1 MMKKRIVALL
11 LAGLMSATALASCTA
26 SGNNQTGGTE
36 PNQNPP
42 TNQTTPNPNTNI
54 NPPAP
59 TWNDVNKYVYTY
71 KDVKL
76 FEEANNN
83 SADLGSIPKD
93 QEVHC
98 TKQSTSWLYVEYDGK
113 QGYVSKT
120 SVIDIG
126 LKFEP
131 INESGSKIMY
141 ANAKTVNVRPFP
153 IVNDTYSD
161 EIGSYALNEEV
172 TVVAS
177 NGTWYKISYKDGFAY
192 IKGDC
197 LDEQKV
203 TDPNDDSA
211 YRELFEAV
219 ADKPVMYV
227 KDDVVNFRTT
237 PVVPNKEPSKNIITP
252 LAKGHKV
259 TVKAKGVVDGKEWA
273 FVLVEILP
281 TNEGDGIQKKEGYIR
296 FDYLSLFADETTL
309 ESLLEIYKPA
319 FTKCETPEDMYVVAD
334 NGIKIR
340 STPTF
345 PEKDANVVTVLES
358 TKDSIKGVKVLAKG
372 TYKDTGSGNDY
383 SWYIVEYTEKVGE
396 TEKTF
401 RGFVGGA
408 ALKALTTD
416 PEGKPTVTLEGF
428 LSEYSDK
435 YSILTTPV
443 TVTTNGVTNCYGA
456 PSNNDKSKELA
467 AGTEVLLVAEE
478 KGDAASWAVIKDDT
492 GYYFVYL
499 SKLTKAE

>member
-26 SGNNQTGGTE
+26 RGNNQTGGTE

-197 LDEQKV
+197 LDEQEV

-237 PVVPNKEPSKNIITP
+237 PVVPSKEPSKNIITP

-319 FTKCETPEDMYVVAD
+319 FTKCETPEDMYVVVGD
-334 NGIKIR
+334 TINIR

-345 PEKDANVVTVLES
+345 PGKDDPSNYVTTLGSSEN
-358 TKDSIKGVKVLAKG
+358 SIDHLKVLAKG
-372 TYKDTGSGNDY
+372 TVEDTL
-383 SWYIVEYTEKVGE
+383 WYIVEYTEKVGE

-401 RGFVGGA
+401 RGFVGGL
-408 ALKALTTD
+408 ALKSLTTD
-416 PEGKPTVTLEGF
+416 PEGKPTVTLEGL
-428 LSEYSDK
+428 LSK
-435 YSILTTPV
+435 YPDQYNILPTPV
-443 TVTTNGVTNCYGA
+443 TVTTNGVTNCYGT
-456 PSNNDKSKELA
+456 PELNETEPKKLA
-467 AGTEVLLVAEE
+467 DGTEVLLVAEQ
-478 KGDAASWAVIKDDT
+478 KGDAAYLAVIKTDT